1 MLMLFSANNSN
12 STITAKKGFSGVKC
26 KIESTVILSR
36 CMIQT
41 PIITSQI
48 QDANTSKIFILFVG
62 WRSDVLSSVQS
73 VFSLLLFKW
82 LSSFQLIWNLCLYD
96 MFGDKLSQIQQSDFL
111 NFSGKGFVIMVGGL
125 RESPFKQIEIAVALI
140 LISFFGNGFPQF
152 YQKIIMA
159 VQFKLWESLNHS

>member
-1 MLMLFSANNSN
+1 
-12 STITAKKGFSGVKC
+12 
-26 KIESTVILSR
+26 
-36 CMIQT
+36 
-41 PIITSQI
+41 
-48 QDANTSKIFILFVG
+48 
-62 WRSDVLSSVQS
+62 
-73 VFSLLLFKW
+73 
-82 LSSFQLIWNLCLYD
+82 

-159 VQFKLWESLNHS
+159 VQFKLWESLNHTQLLIC